1 MKILKIL
8 RKKWLKHRVYKYTL
22 KYNNYSNKS
31 QYYHNLSDT
40 YYTIASKC
48 SIVNCSKYA
57 RLSDKFKFKGN
68 KFSII
73 ADTYLD
79 KKQDLE
85 RNLHDLER
93 NLHNCTI
100 YKFSKV

>member
-31 QYYHNLSDT
+31 QYYHDLSDIYCT
-40 YYTIASKC
+40 QASKHF
-48 SIVNCSKYA
+48 ITNYSKYA
-57 RLSDKFKFKGN
+57 RLSNKFKFKGN

-85 RNLHDLER
+85 RNLH
-93 NLHNCTI
+93 NCTI
-100 YKFSKV
+100 YKFNKV

>member
-8 RKKWLKHRVYKYTL
+8 RKKWLSHRVYKYTL

-31 QYYHNLSDT
+31 QYYHDLSDI
-40 YYTIASKC
+40 YYTQMQASKC
-48 SIVNCSKYA
+48 FISEWSKYA
-57 RLSDKFKFKGN
+57 RLSNKFQFKGN

-73 ADTYLD
+73 ADAYLD

-85 RNLHDLER
+85 RNLH
-93 NLHNCTI
+93 NL
-100 YKFSKV
+100 

>member
-8 RKKWLKHRVYKYTL
+8 RKKWLSHRVYNYTL

-31 QYYHNLSDT
+31 QYYYDLSDH
-40 YYTIASKC
+40 YYTQASFIDEILV
-48 SIVNCSKYA
+48 SDRLKYA
-57 RLSDKFKFKGN
+57 RLSDKFRFKGN

-73 ADTYLD
+73 ADAYLD

-85 RNLHDLER
+85 RNLH
-93 NLHNCTI
+93 NL
-100 YKFSKV
+100 